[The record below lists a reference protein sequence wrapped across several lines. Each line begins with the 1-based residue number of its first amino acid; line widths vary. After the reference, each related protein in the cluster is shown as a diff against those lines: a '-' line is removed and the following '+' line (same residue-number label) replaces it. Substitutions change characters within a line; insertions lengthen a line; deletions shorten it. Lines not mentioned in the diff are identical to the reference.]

1 MKLPLLFSVVQDLHM
16 VICWSNV
23 RFCGLQYFLSEVIQ
37 MHLYDE
43 IPDML
48 SSALSNPL
56 EHIVFFFGAGISSS
70 LSNKRYG
77 WTQWVRDGIA
87 LLPEEDMRLAFY
99 GQLGD
104 TPTAKGDPDAG
115 TLTAVL
121 EGVIDALKKTPGL
134 YDAWMHE
141 AFETAAVEN
150 PALAATL
157 KKLLILPDVF
167 VTTNYDGLLEQA
179 TGAGA
184 VSYLHPE
191 IVFPMLEAGR
201 NDRVVHIHGRYSTH
215 EGDTEDSIIA
225 TDTQYRQLLSDE
237 GAQFIQNTIGTRT
250 IIFVGCGKTTSDPNI
265 SRFISFA
272 KKYLH
277 LEKTSYFL
285 HLSGEVPDDLPEHVV
300 PVCYG
305 GKYDDLPDFLEQLA
319 ENRLDAFVQNHSFI
333 ELFPCAITS
342 EQRSSFSQYYFAAED
357 LSFQGRETE
366 LVCLEEFLEQ
376 RDQNLWYSVNGQSGS
391 GKSRLALELCRRNG
405 GQWCS
410 FFVDPEAGAAALD
423 TFVPYRDTLV
433 VFDDFKGVERNA
445 AVLIEKMFALFA
457 GTGCRLRLLLCER
470 ESSTLSG
477 TWFEELERSF
487 SKGFLPK
494 FRSVRYGG
502 AERPF
507 LVLGDLDGE
516 AVLRMIAEI
525 CAKNGLPADNIRDK
539 KLRDAYGGKLEKL
552 QFRPLFLQMFVES
565 WIENGCSS
573 TRFDG
578 YVQLLEGILGREQDR
593 WLQELGGDYR
603 LFDSWIR
610 LLLLAIIKGKITRAD
625 VPEKYAPD
633 FDAILAYV
641 RAHSFPGKQR
651 QARFISLVADMC
663 HNIDQEDAYIEPM
676 YPDILKEYCFLYY
689 LDEDRITEAAGDLWS
704 FDPEGFSLWME
715 KIVTDFPYHD
725 KAYELIDGDASYRF
739 RVETLKARVHLLD
752 NSTLQKGDDLE
763 AIHAWV
769 DREYEF
775 WHGMALEDDGS
786 DEKKTI
792 LILIGL
798 DKVAQQYG
806 AQDAPWKHTV
816 DKMLAVFDE
825 ALALKG
831 GEALDMVKMVMSQG
845 MAKRLSIAGMS
856 GHASELL
863 AKVNAAMKTSLG
875 RETAQETYLEQ
886 LNTEMMRH
894 IFSEPED
901 FPAAY
906 EVLKRA
912 LAHTKELR
920 TLSSLTYFLKMCAH
934 MGNLAVRL
942 EREKFIGRAEYL
954 AEQTRG
960 LLEEDAEAYFAR
972 LSLRLNRFEA
982 DIFQGRTTDHRKEVQ
997 EIFQAAWK
1005 TPGIESNECLSR
1017 AGILL
1022 MNWVHDEGE
1031 IMDIREK
1038 LRSRLDEARGEEE
1051 NGDFLAQAY
1060 LRCTHALKKATGN
1073 ALFSKEEIDDA
1084 YAVMLRYPESEN
1096 TRAAFQEMLE
1106 YSTEAGKPRYLR
1118 REVLTAAATYD
1129 RYHPDPDEWLDD
1141 PEDFLY
1147 DSPEEPYRRAHR
1159 KVGANEP
1166 CPCGS
1171 GKKFKKCCKGTG
1183 KYD

>member
-1 MKLPLLFSVVQDLHM
+1 MKLPLLFSVVQGLHM

-191 IVFPMLEAGR
+191 IVFSMLEAGR

-215 EGDTEDSIIA
+215 EGNAEDSIIA

-285 HLSGEVPDDLPEHVV
+285 HLSGEVPDDLPDHIV
-300 PVCYG
+300 PICYG
-305 GKYDDLPDFLEQLA
+305 GEYGDLPAFLERLA
-319 ENRLDAFVQNHSFI
+319 EIRLDAFVRNHSFI
-333 ELFPCAITS
+333 QLFPSAITS

-357 LSFQGRETE
+357 LSFQGREAE
-366 LVCLEEFLEQ
+366 LTCLEEFLARKEQ
-376 RDQNLWYSVNGQSGS
+376 SLWYSVNGQSGS
-391 GKSRLALELCRRNG
+391 GKSRLALELCRRNS

-410 FFVDPEAGAAALD
+410 FFINPEIDVTALD
-423 TFVPYRDTLV
+423 AFVPYRDTLV
-433 VFDDFKGVERNA
+433 VFDDFKGMEKNAAALVER
-445 AVLIEKMFALFA
+445 LSALFA
-457 GTGCRLRLLLCER
+457 ETGYRLRILLCER
-470 ESSTLSG
+470 ESSMLFG

-487 SKGFLPK
+487 SKGSLPK
-494 FRSVRYGG
+494 FRSERYGG
-502 AERPF
+502 TEQPF
-507 LVLGDLDGE
+507 LVLGDLDDG

-525 CAKNGLPADNIRDK
+525 CGKNGLPADEIRDK

-552 QFRPLFLQMFVES
+552 HFRPLFLQMFVES

-573 TRFDG
+573 IRFDG
-578 YVQLLEGILGREQDR
+578 YIQLLEDILNREQDR
-593 WLQELGGDYR
+593 WFKELGEDYG
-603 LFDSWIR
+603 LFDAWIR
-610 LLLLAIIKGKITRAD
+610 LLLLAIVKGRVTRTS
-625 VPEKYAPD
+625 VPERYGSD

-641 RAHSFPGKQR
+641 RTHSFPGKQR
-651 QARFISLVADMC
+651 QVRFISLVSDMC
-663 HNIDQEDAYIEPM
+663 HNIDQADAYIEPM

-689 LDEDRITEAAGDLWS
+689 LDEDRITETAGDLWS
-704 FDPEGFSLWME
+704 FDPEGFSRWME

-739 RVETLKARVHLLD
+739 RAEALKARVHLLD
-752 NSTLQKGDDLE
+752 NSILQKGDDLGL
-763 AIHAWV
+763 IHAWV

-775 WHGMALEDDGS
+775 WHGLALADDGS
-786 DEKKTI
+786 DEEKTV
-792 LILIGL
+792 LIFLGL

-806 AQDAPWKHTV
+806 AQDAPWKRTV

-825 ALALKG
+825 ALALEG

-845 MAKRLSIAGMS
+845 MAKRLSIAGMT
-856 GHASELL
+856 GHSSELL
-863 AKVNAAMKTSLG
+863 AKVNALMKTEFG
-875 RETAQETYLEQ
+875 QEAAQETYLEQ
-886 LNTEMMRH
+886 LNTEMMDH
-894 IFSEPED
+894 ILRGEFSD
-901 FPAAY
+901 AY
-906 EVLKRA
+906 KVLKRG
-912 LAHTKELR
+912 LAHIKELHSL
-920 TLSSLTYFLKMCAH
+920 TCLTYFLKMCAH
-934 MGNLAVRL
+934 MGYLAAQFGP
-942 EREKFIGRAEYL
+942 EKYIVRAEHL

-972 LSLRLNRFEA
+972 LSLLLNRFEA

-1060 LRCTHALKKATGN
+1060 LLSTDALKKATGD
-1073 ALFSKEEIDDA
+1073 ALFDKEEIDDA

-1096 TRAAFQEMLE
+1096 TREAFLIMLE
-1106 YSTEAGKPRYLR
+1106 HSTESGNRSRYLR
-1118 REVLTAAATYD
+1118 REVVTAAVTYD
-1129 RYHPDPDEWLDD
+1129 RYHPDPELWMDDLDNFPFNF
-1141 PEDFLY
+1141 PEQ
-1147 DSPEEPYRRAHR
+1147 PYRRELR
-1159 KVGANEP
+1159 KVGPNEP

-1171 GKKFKKCCKGTG
+1171 GKKFKKCCRGNG